1 MNVKMLFGIAAIM
14 MAIKTPKFLQ
24 EFMLGGGTG
33 GISNVIVTTSKT
45 IELSSQIKR
54 RLSTLKKG

>member
-1 MNVKMLFGIAAIM
+1 
-14 MAIKTPKFLQ
+14 MALKTPKFLQ

-54 RLSTLKKG
+54 KLSQIGKG

>member
-1 MNVKMLFGIAAIM
+1 MLFGISAIIL
-14 MAIKTPKFLQ
+14 AIKTPKFLQ

-45 IELSSQIKR
+45 MELSSQIKR
-54 RLSTLKKG
+54 KLSTLKKAS